1 MGISRKLECSSSS
14 PTCFAWKSSTQNYH
28 LERSTKV
35 LRTVSAYFGALW
47 ITKSGAWSQ
56 KPVKH
61 THVQTAS
68 KTYLRPTKMY
78 PEHIRKRPT
87 GTHYATSI
95 WDYLHLFGPTDQYE
109 HQEWIKP
116 AVQSSSPETSHIC
129 SAVPSCQLERVPKA
143 FSGSSCTAKARA
155 RLKTFQP
162 SNKKSNTYSVNYI
175 K

>member
-14 PTCFAWKSSTQNYH
+14 PTCFVWKSSTQNYH

-87 GTHYATSI
+87 GTHILCHFHMRLFTFVWTHRSI
-95 WDYLHLFGPTDQYE
+95 WTSGMNKASSTEQLSRDQPHLLSSA
-109 HQEWIKP
+109 KLP
-116 AVQSSSPETSHIC
+116 AGESPKS
-129 SAVPSCQLERVPKA
+129 LFRVIMHSK
-143 FSGSSCTAKARA
+143 SSCLAKNLPA
-155 RLKTFQP
+155 
-162 SNKKSNTYSVNYI
+162 
-175 K
+175 